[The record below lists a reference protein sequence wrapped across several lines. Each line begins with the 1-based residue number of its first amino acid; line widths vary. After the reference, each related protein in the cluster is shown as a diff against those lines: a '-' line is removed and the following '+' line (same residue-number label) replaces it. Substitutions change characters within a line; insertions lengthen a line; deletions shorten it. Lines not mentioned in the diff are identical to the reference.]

1 MPLHR
6 RVDNQAGRVPLREG
20 VCRVHAHEK
29 DAGQVGRRTPGPS
42 RAGRSVGLNSHW
54 LKHLQRVASAG
65 GGASTGP
72 APDETV
78 DHAHVQQA
86 AVDEALRSASHPLEP
101 SLQQEMETRYG
112 GADFSAVQVHDG
124 AIARRAA
131 ALIDAKAF
139 AADGHIV
146 DGGAMSKKD
155 WAHELAHTIDPE
167 PALGTDNGAGLAI
180 SHPRDRGERFA
191 EAAADRAMAGPA
203 PVQRVTRTL
212 PGDRHRHGPGCG
224 TDERPMSGP
233 ASVQRVATGRGPAAA
248 VVQRAP
254 GGGTSTEERP
264 GEQETAESAR
274 GESLQLRDHENT
286 ELHSDDHDRLVGYVR
301 HLAATDRP
309 DIYRL
314 LLNRLS
320 SRGFADQADA
330 IQQVWGGAD
339 RPRSARRVPVPRH
352 LHFIWLGG
360 KPGDA
365 AVANLKAWKE
375 NAEDSDWT
383 LTLWTDASS
392 SRVKALEKV
401 FGSRLKIRAD
411 SDKLVQENA
420 GEENFQIYK
429 DAKKK
434 GAHNLASDILRYTV
448 MKKYGGVYMDVDVA
462 PGTVQLRS
470 APEVLMHS
478 EEVPLLAPRL
488 RNKKSVNTAL
498 GREDTDQDPT
508 PEDLG
513 EAATARYAKGVLGNN
528 FILAPGSEFMEE
540 MLRNLPQ
547 HVADLKEKYGS
558 KRVEGDLAGLASDI
572 SGPGYMEKFLKQYT
586 GQHQGVMEQDHS
598 TPKAPDMA
606 IHAEEFQHLFPP
618 EALEFWK
625 ALGWVTPESENQL
638 DGGPGMGRTQ
648 SLLRALRGKK

>member
-1 MPLHR
+1 MR
-6 RVDNQAGRVPLREG
+6 
-20 VCRVHAHEK
+20 AHEK
-29 DAGQVGRRTPGPS
+29 DAGQVGRRAPGPS
-42 RAGRSVGLNSHW
+42 RAGQAVGLNSHW
-54 LKHLQRVASAG
+54 LKHLQRLASAG
-65 GGASTGP
+65 GGASAGP
-72 APDETV
+72 APDKTV
-78 DHAHVQQA
+78 DHAQVQRA
-86 AVDEALRSASHPLEP
+86 AVDEALRSPSHPLEP
-101 SLQQEMETRYG
+101 SLQQEMETRYD

-124 AIARRAA
+124 TVARKAA
-131 ALIDAKAF
+131 VLIDAKAF
-139 AADGHIV
+139 AAGGHIV

-155 WAHELAHTIDPE
+155 WAHELAHTMDPE

-191 EAAADRAMAGPA
+191 ETASDRAMAEPA
-203 PVQRVTRTL
+203 PVQRGSRPL
-212 PGDRHRHGPGCG
+212 PGDRHRHGPGC
-224 TDERPMSGP
+224 TSHEQPMSGP
-233 ASVQRVATGRGPAAA
+233 TSVQRVATGRSPAREPHVAT

-254 GGGTSTEERP
+254 GEGTATEERP
-264 GEQETAESAR
+264 GEQETVESAR

-286 ELHSDDHDRLVGYVR
+286 ELYSGDHDRLVGYVR
-301 HLAATDRP
+301 HLAATDRS

-320 SRGFADQADA
+320 GRGFAAQAD
-330 IQQVWGGAD
+330 IVQQVWGGAD
-339 RPRSARRVPVPRH
+339 KPRSARRVPVPRD

-365 AVANLKAWKE
+365 VVANLNAWKE
-375 NAEDSDWT
+375 NAEDSNWT

-392 SRVKALEKV
+392 SRVKALEKI
-401 FGSRLKIRAD
+401 FGNRLKIRAD
-411 SDKLVQENA
+411 SDKLVKENA
-420 GEENFQIYK
+420 GEENYRIYK
-429 DAKKK
+429 DAKRKS
-434 GAHNLASDILRYTV
+434 AHNLASDILRYTV

-488 RNKKSVNTAL
+488 RDKNSVHTAL
-498 GREDTDQDPT
+498 GREETDQDPT
-508 PEDLG
+508 PEDLS
-513 EAATARYAKGVLGNN
+513 EAATARYGKGVLGNN

-540 MLRNLPQ
+540 ILRNLPQ
-547 HVADLKEKYGS
+547 HFTDLKEKYGS
-558 KRVEGDLAGLASDI
+558 KNIEGDLAGLASDI

-598 TPKAPDMA
+598 TAKAPDMA
-606 IHAEEFQHLFPP
+606 IKADEFQHLFPP

-638 DGGPGMGRTQ
+638 DGGPGMSRTQ
-648 SLLRALRGKK
+648 SLLRTLRGKK

>member
-1 MPLHR
+1 MR
-6 RVDNQAGRVPLREG
+6 
-20 VCRVHAHEK
+20 AHEK
-29 DAGQVGRRTPGPS
+29 DAGQVGRRAPGPS
-42 RAGRSVGLNSHW
+42 RAGQPVGLNSHW

-65 GGASTGP
+65 GGGASAGP

-78 DHAHVQQA
+78 DHAQVQRA
-86 AVDEALRSASHPLEP
+86 AVDEALRSPSHPLEP
-101 SLQQEMETRYG
+101 SLRQEMETRYD

-124 AIARRAA
+124 TLARKAA

-139 AADGHIV
+139 AAGGHIV
-146 DGGAMSKKD
+146 DGGSMSKKD
-155 WAHELAHTIDPE
+155 WAHELAHTIDPQ

-191 EAAADRAMAGPA
+191 ETASDRAMAEPSPA
-203 PVQRVTRTL
+203 QRGNRPL
-212 PGDRHRHGPGCG
+212 PGDLHRHGPGG
-224 TDERPMSGP
+224 SGHEQHMSGP
-233 ASVQRVATGRGPAAA
+233 ASVQRVATGRIPAREPHVAT
-248 VVQRAP
+248 VVQRAS
-254 GGGTSTEERP
+254 GEATATEERP
-264 GEQETAESAR
+264 GEQETVESAR

-286 ELHSDDHDRLVGYVR
+286 ELYSGDHDRLVGYVR
-301 HLAATDRP
+301 HLAATDRS

-320 SRGFADQADA
+320 GRGFAAEADLV
-330 IQQVWGGAD
+330 QQVWGGAD
-339 RPRSARRVPVPRH
+339 RPRSARRVPVPRN

-365 AVANLKAWKE
+365 VVANLNAWKE

-392 SRVKALEKV
+392 SRAKALEKI
-401 FGSRLKIRAD
+401 FGNRLKIRAD
-411 SDKLVQENA
+411 SDKLVKENA
-420 GEENFQIYK
+420 GEENYQIYK
-429 DAKKK
+429 EAKKK

-498 GREDTDQDPT
+498 GRADTDQDPT
-508 PEDLG
+508 AEDLS
-513 EAATARYAKGVLGNN
+513 EAATARYGAGVLGNN
-528 FILAPGSEFMEE
+528 FILAPESEFMEE
-540 MLRNLPQ
+540 ILRNLPQ
-547 HVADLKEKYGS
+547 HFTNLKEKYGS
-558 KRVEGDLAGLASDI
+558 KTVEGDLAGLASDI
-572 SGPGYMEKFLKQYT
+572 SGPAYMEKFLRQYT
-586 GQHQGVMEQDHS
+586 GRHQGVMEQEHS
-598 TPKAPDMA
+598 TPEAPDTA
-606 IHAEEFQHLFPP
+606 LQAEEFQHLFPP

-638 DGGPGMGRTQ
+638 DGGPGMSRTQ

>member
-1 MPLHR
+1 M
-6 RVDNQAGRVPLREG
+6 
-20 VCRVHAHEK
+20 HAHEK

-42 RAGRSVGLNSHW
+42 RAGQTVGLNSHW
-54 LKHLQRVASAG
+54 LKHLQRVAGAG
-65 GGASTGP
+65 GGASGGP
-72 APDETV
+72 APHETV
-78 DHAHVQQA
+78 DHAQVQQA
-86 AVDEALRSASHPLEP
+86 AVDEALRSPSHSLEP
-101 SLQQEMETRYG
+101 SLQQEMEARYD

-124 AIARRAA
+124 AIARKAA

-191 EAAADRAMAGPA
+191 ETASERAMAEPA
-203 PVQRVTRTL
+203 PVQRESRPL
-212 PGDRHRHGPGCG
+212 PGDRHQHGPGSSSH
-224 TDERPMSGP
+224 ERPTSGP
-233 ASVQRVATGRGPAAA
+233 ASVQRVATGRSPAREPHVATM
-248 VVQRAP
+248 VQRASEE
-254 GGGTSTEERP
+254 GTATQERP
-264 GEQETAESAR
+264 GAQETAESAR

-286 ELHSDDHDRLVGYVR
+286 ELHSGDHDRLVGYVR
-301 HLAATDRP
+301 HLAATDRS

-320 SRGFADQADA
+320 SRGFAAEADVV
-330 IQQVWGGAD
+330 QQVWGGAD
-339 RPRSARRVPVPRH
+339 KPRSARRVPVPRD

-365 AVANLKAWKE
+365 VVANLNAWKE
-375 NAEDSDWT
+375 NAEDSNWT

-392 SRVKALEKV
+392 SRVKALEKI

-411 SDKLVQENA
+411 SDKLVKENA
-420 GEENFQIYK
+420 GEENYQIYK
-429 DAKKK
+429 DAKRKS
-434 GAHNLASDILRYTV
+434 AHNLASDILRYTV

-462 PGTVQLRS
+462 PGTVLLRS

-488 RNKKSVNTAL
+488 RDKKSVHTVL
-498 GREDTDQDPT
+498 GREETDQDPT
-508 PEDLG
+508 PEDLS
-513 EAATARYAKGVLGNN
+513 EAATARYGKGVLGNN

-540 MLRNLPQ
+540 ILRNLPQ
-547 HVADLKEKYGS
+547 HFADLKEKYGS
-558 KRVEGDLAGLASDI
+558 KNIEGDLAGLASDI

-586 GQHQGVMEQDHS
+586 GRHQGVMEQDHS

-606 IHAEEFQHLFPP
+606 IKADEFQHLFPA

-638 DGGPGMGRTQ
+638 DSGPGPGMGRTQ